1 MEYWRQMENNR
12 MLLKTN
18 FQGRI
23 SAHVHSYL
31 HAMRSFLLFLM
42 VCLMGLSS
50 EAQQLKTDKAATR
63 SNYFYLNGV
72 VTDYDISTGNERPAP
87 YAQVVV
93 YQNNE
98 LYVAFFGG
106 EDGSYSFFLPLGFEY
121 DVRFGG
127 SAFINKKIAIDA
139 TQIDKESKPRNVELN
154 VSLFRPVEGADFT
167 MLEEPFARIIYDPE
181 IDAVRMDEEYG
192 RKRKIEVERS
202 IKKAKK
208 LLQASD
214 ALAHG
219 MN

>member
-1 MEYWRQMENNR
+1 MM
-12 MLLKTN
+12 LKTN
-18 FQGRI
+18 FQGPITTHRPI
-23 SAHVHSYL
+23 YL
-31 HAMRSFLLFLM
+31 HTMRSFLLFLM
-42 VCLMGLSS
+42 VCLMGLRL
-50 EAQQLKTDKAATR
+50 EAQQQRTDKSATR

-72 VTDYDISTGNERPAP
+72 ITDYDISSGNERPAP

-98 LYVAFFGG
+98 LYVSFFGG

-139 TQIDKESKPRNVELN
+139 TQIDEESKPRNVKLN
-154 VSLFRPVEGADFT
+154 VSLFRPVDGADFSI
-167 MLEEPFARIIYDPE
+167 LEEPFARIIYDPE
-181 IDAVRMDEEYG
+181 IDAVRTDEEYG
-192 RKRKIEVERS
+192 RKRKIELERS